1 MSASSINGSPAER
14 PARPSL
20 SVILITRN
28 EADNIA
34 ACLESVAW
42 ADEIIVVDSGSSDET
57 PAISRRY
64 TPHVHVTDWPGFG
77 PQKNR
82 ALDLATGEWVL
93 SIDADERVT
102 PELRAEIEAVLAAA
116 DVTGATDA
124 YEMPR
129 LSSYLGQPMRHSG
142 WWPDYITR
150 LFRRGS
156 ARFSDVQVHEKLLV
170 QGRTGRLRN
179 HLVHYSFRS
188 VEQVIAK
195 MDAYSTASATAMAA
209 RGRSAGVGKAVLH
222 GFFTF
227 LRSYVLRAGFLD
239 GRLGFVLAISN
250 AEGAYYKY
258 LKLAERSGRLS

>member
-14 PARPSL
+14 PARPRL

-42 ADEIIVVDSGSSDET
+42 ADEIVVVDSGSSDET
-57 PAISRRY
+57 AAIGRRY
-64 TPHVHVTDWPGFG
+64 TPHVHSTDWPGFG

-93 SIDADERVT
+93 SIDADERIT
-102 PELRAEIEAVLAAA
+102 PELRAEIEAVLAAPVA
-116 DVTGATDA
+116 DA

-156 ARFSDVQVHEKLLV
+156 ARFSDVRVHEKLLV

-195 MDAYSTASATAMAA
+195 MDAYSTASAIAMAA

-239 GRLGFVLAISN
+239 GRLGFVLAVSN
-250 AEGAYYKY
+250 AEGSYYKY